1 RLESATSADKEVW
14 LCRPQLETGTVMTD
28 WSPSPDDAA
37 SGITANTSAINSLTS
52 RVTNAEGQLTAQSQ
66 SITNLQNSLN
76 TTNNNVA
83 QKASAQ
89 SVSD

>member
-1 RLESATSADKEVW
+1 MGALLGEMGYSCHQWHKRLIAARLESATSAEKEVW

-52 RVTNAEGQLTAQSQ
+52 RVTNAEG
-66 SITNLQNSLN
+66 N
-76 TTNNNVA
+76 
-83 QKASAQ
+83 
-89 SVSD
+89 